1 MRNLQHFLGFVNLY
15 SHVIKDVC
23 ECTASSV
30 QNKSSSLLFMGPLRP
45 LSVPGW
51 PCSHISLNLISVNN
65 WPVFQRCSLCG
76 SAKTAHNYRKC
87 SASNSSCIFAS
98 SYRKPFGIKGL
109 RVRGIPGTT
118 ATSIPIQEG
127 LFCSSFWAA
136 SPLPLARAAL
146 LTTQERSKRL
156 AYLRHGTHLLCRF
169 DYLPKMSSYEMYFRN
184 YFRIALRPVRPEAN
198 ENHSKSCS
206 AQCKVA

>member
-136 SPLPLARAAL
+136 SPLPLLSAFDGGPCSSIDDTRTKQAPGLPTAWHPSTL
-146 LTTQERSKRL
+146 QVWLSSKNVQL
-156 AYLRHGTHLLCRF
+156 WNVFQKLF
-169 DYLPKMSSYEMYFRN
+169 
-184 YFRIALRPVRPEAN
+184 
-198 ENHSKSCS
+198 
-206 AQCKVA
+206 